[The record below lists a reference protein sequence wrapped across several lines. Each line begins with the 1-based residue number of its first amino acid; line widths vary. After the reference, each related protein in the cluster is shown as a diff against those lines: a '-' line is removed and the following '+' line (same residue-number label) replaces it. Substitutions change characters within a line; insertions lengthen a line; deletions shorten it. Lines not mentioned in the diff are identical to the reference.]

1 MNDYGIDVDVVA
13 RLAVAL
19 VLGAIV
25 GIEREIRDQPAGL
38 RTHISVAL
46 GAALFGVISTLGFDE
61 FEANRAETNVQI
73 DVTRVASQVVVGI
86 GFLGAGV
93 IFRYGANVRNLT
105 TAASLWVTAAI
116 GLAAGVGDMGVA
128 LVASGGLV
136 AALAVLRFPKD
147 WLRRHHTVESRELTI
162 VLAADADP
170 EEISAAADGP
180 PDAQVSRLLVT
191 KRSGA
196 FEVRLTVEGHPGR
209 LDEVTR
215 RLASRDDVV
224 TLHPS
229 VDRVDETA

>member
-1 MNDYGIDVDVVA
+1 MNDYGVDLDVVA

-25 GIEREIRDQPAGL
+25 GIEREVRDQPAGL

-61 FEANRAETNVQI
+61 FDAPRAETNHQV

-116 GLAAGVGDMGVA
+116 GLAAGVGDMGMA
-128 LVASGGLV
+128 LVASAGLI
-136 AALAVLRFPKD
+136 AALSVLRFPKD
-147 WLRRHHTVESRELTI
+147 WLRRHHTTESRELN
-162 VLAADADP
+162 VLLSTGADPQQIAADA
-170 EEISAAADGP
+170 SSGQGAK
-180 PDAQVSRLLVT
+180 VSRMFVT

-196 FEVRLTVEGHPGR
+196 YEARITVDGLPDR
-209 LDEVTR
+209 LDEVTTA
-215 RLASRDDVV
+215 LARRDDVV
-224 TLHPS
+224 SVHPA
-229 VDRVDETA
+229 VDNADGPT